1 MCFLAVHLPSMS
13 WPFANERFAG
23 AFLRA
28 SIAHG
33 DGMSVAPQPYQGP
46 AKATGFV
53 RRRLLNSEESHLPT
67 WDKSK
72 HPSSMRQIGHCESKW
87 TSFALCIP
95 QRYLQCHLCQFIRE
109 KTHYLSSWLRQE
121 GIIFQSSGRSPLP
134 SLGLQHHATSGG
146 NKSLLVSKARYWFEI
161 LRISWHQLIGHIEL
175 SIIGYISM
183 YECILICIYIYIY
196 ISYHVYHFCIQ

>member
-1 MCFLAVHLPSMS
+1 MSLGMMHLQVKGVPNLTPKKQTCNFTLKPARLNIHRPKIFAWFLSNSSQMCFLAVHLPSMS
-13 WPFANERFAG
+13 WPFANERYAG

-95 QRYLQCHLCQFIRE
+95 PRYLQCHLCQFIRV

-146 NKSLLVSKARYWFEI
+146 NKSLLVSKARY
-161 LRISWHQLIGHIEL
+161 
-175 SIIGYISM
+175 
-183 YECILICIYIYIY
+183 
-196 ISYHVYHFCIQ
+196 